1 MPQQLNQQV
10 NQKHVELKP
19 ALKPKRV
26 QIKDYLNI
34 APQAANPVSGQ
45 AACKPGKRFG
55 L

>member
-34 APQAANPVSGQ
+34 APHAANRVPEQAAG
-45 AACKPGKRFG
+45 KPRIRPG